1 MLKALEL
8 VGFKS
13 FADKTRF
20 EFPAGITVVVGPNG
34 SGKSNVVDAIRWILG
49 EQSIKNLRGK
59 EMVDVIFN
67 GSTSRR
73 ALNSAEAT
81 LVFDNSDHRL
91 PVDST
96 EVAVTRR
103 VYRSGEGE
111 YLLNRQPCRLR
122 DIRDLFSGT
131 GAATEAYSVIE
142 QGKVDILLQSS
153 PRDRRAIFEEAAGI
167 SRFKVKKIEAL
178 RRLERVEQNLLRLR
192 DIVDEVEGRLESV
205 RQQAGKA
212 RRYKEL
218 ADRLQE
224 LRIQVGWTDWRQF
237 TTRLDTAEAEI
248 TALRAD
254 AAGVAAETEIIE
266 TRGLAL
272 ETEMAE
278 IDRLIRTSESRIA
291 ENRERLVGLESTIE
305 HERAHVAELEEQS
318 THHRRQVASLSVRT
332 SDVEEQMQAT
342 RDAAAAAEI
351 RHRRIASDL
360 ADQQRTLTALTTQLD
375 QIRGENE
382 QRRTALLEETRAAAT
397 LANEIAALESQSAEA
412 QKSRDKC
419 LAQQAELEAERTR
432 LDAELSELNDR
443 HQRLIDQSSARSDAR
458 TAARNQLV
466 EVRRRQESHQQE
478 LVRWKERLTA
488 AIERNRILTEL
499 ESRLEGVG
507 AGVKQMLAIAKENP
521 TGPLGTVRGMLAD
534 LLQVDVPLAAL
545 VEMALGDK
553 AQYLVM
559 ESDQRL
565 SELVTADQAF
575 SGRAGFLPLIPSPQA
590 VSSQAAA
597 KDLDKRPGVI
607 GRADRFVRAAS
618 EYGPLVRHLLSRTW
632 IVEDF
637 AIAVELSESPAG
649 RGSQF
654 ITVGGQLLD
663 ADGSRSIGPLQ
674 SAAGLISRRSELRAL
689 EHQIV
694 EFKRNIAQLESL
706 VSNLE
711 QQTARH
717 ERDLADATTQ
727 HQQVSEQLA
736 ESRMRLEATTGRQS
750 RLDARHATLTAA
762 ANDAEHRLSDLA
774 AALSSSRMQAQQ
786 RETAL
791 AQAERRI
798 HENTRRIAEL
808 AESRELRNRET
819 IAAKVELARGEQQ
832 LDHLQNQLRQF
843 SHDREERQRTLA
855 DSREQLSRSTE
866 RIREAEAQILSA
878 EAELAELYLQKEAF
892 GGETVG
898 LVGRREALRSERTAA
913 VEEAHRRRNR
923 IRKLEEKLHKREL
936 AAGQLHHERTTL
948 VERLRED
955 YGIDLAERPDPTAA
969 DGARGL
975 AHFAMP
981 GEQNVPVPLSAAPI
995 ARQRAEV
1002 EQEIAELRGQLASL
1016 GHVNL
1021 GSLEEADAL
1030 EQRFGTISGQFEDL
1044 AKAKATLQQI
1054 VGKINSDSRR
1064 LFGETLQTV
1073 KEHFQ
1078 GLFRDLFGGGQ
1089 ADIVLEEGVDI
1100 LDAGI
1105 EIIARPPGKE
1115 PRNISLL
1122 SGGEKT
1128 LTCVALLLSIFRSRP
1143 SPFCV
1148 LDEVDSALDESNTER
1163 FVGVLHEFLSW
1174 TQFIIVT
1181 HSKRTMTAAN
1191 TLHGVTMQ
1199 ESGVSKRVSVRFEDV
1214 SENGEILP
1222 SATLRPAEGGSDI
1235 ARAA

>member
-20 EFPAGITVVVGPNG
+20 DFPAGITVVVGPNG

-73 ALNSAEAT
+73 PLNSAEAT

-91 PVDST
+91 PVDSA

-192 DIVDEVEGRLESV
+192 DIVDEVEGRLDSV

-224 LRIQVGWTDWRQF
+224 LRLQVGWSDWRQF
-237 TTRLDTAEAEI
+237 TSRLEAAETEI
-248 TALRAD
+248 TALRTE
-254 AAGVAAETEIIE
+254 AAGIAAEAETIE

-272 ETEMAE
+272 DTEMAE

-291 ENRERLVGLESTIE
+291 ENRERLAGLESTIE
-305 HERAHVAELEEQS
+305 HQRTHVAELEEQS
-318 THHRRQVASLSVRT
+318 AHHRRQVAALSVRT

-342 RDAAAAAEI
+342 QDTVAAAET
-351 RHRRIASDL
+351 RHRQIASQL
-360 ADQQRTLTALTTQLD
+360 ADQQRSLTDLTTELD

-382 QRRTALLEETRAAAT
+382 QRRTAILEETRAAAT

-412 QKSRDKC
+412 QKSRENC
-419 LAQQAELEAERTR
+419 LAQRAELDSERTR
-432 LDAELSELNDR
+432 LAAELDELNDR
-443 HQRLIDQSSARSDAR
+443 HQRLTDQLSVRADAR
-458 TAARNQLV
+458 TAARNQLA
-466 EVRRRQESHQQE
+466 EVRRRQESHQAE
-478 LVRWKERLTA
+478 LTRWKERLTTA
-488 AIERNRILTEL
+488 VERNRILAEL

-507 AGVKQMLAIAKENP
+507 AGVMQMLALAKKHP
-521 TGPLGTVRGMLAD
+521 DGPLGTVRGMLAD
-534 LLQVDVPLAAL
+534 LIQVDVPLAAL
-545 VEMALGDK
+545 VELAVGEK
-553 AQYLVM
+553 AQYLVL
-559 ESDQRL
+559 ESDKRL
-565 SELVTADQAF
+565 SELSTTDQPLA
-575 SGRAGFLPLIPSPQA
+575 GRAGFLPLAPPASA
-590 VSSQAAA
+590 TAA
-597 KDLDKRPGVI
+597 KDFDKRSAII
-607 GRADRFVRAAS
+607 GRADRFVRAAT
-618 EYGPLVRHLLSRTW
+618 EYGPLIRHLLGHTW
-632 IVEDF
+632 IVEDL
-637 AIAVELSESPAG
+637 ATALELAESTAG
-649 RGSQF
+649 RGLQF
-654 ITVGGQLLD
+654 ITVSGEFLD

-689 EHQIV
+689 EHQLV
-694 EFKRNIAQLESL
+694 EFKRNIAQLEALLSK
-706 VSNLE
+706 LE
-711 QQTARH
+711 QQAARH
-717 ERDLADATTQ
+717 DRELTDATAQ

-736 ESRMRLEATTGRQS
+736 ESRMRLEAATGRQS
-750 RLDARHATLTAA
+750 RLDARYVALTAA
-762 ANDAEHRLSDLA
+762 ASDAERRLSDMATVLTSSRA
-774 AALSSSRMQAQQ
+774 AAEQKAV
-786 RETAL
+786 AL
-791 AQAERRI
+791 AQAELRI
-798 HENTRRIAEL
+798 HENARRIAEL
-808 AESRELRNRET
+808 DESRELRNRET
-819 IAAKVELARGEQQ
+819 ISAKVELARGEQQ

-843 SHDREERQRTLA
+843 SHDREERQRALA
-855 DSREQLSRSTE
+855 DSREQLSRCID
-866 RIREAEAQILSA
+866 RIRDAEAQILSA

-892 GGETVG
+892 GGETIG
-898 LVGRREALRSERTAA
+898 HINLRETLRAERSAA
-913 VEEAHRRRNR
+913 VDEAQRRRNR
-923 IRKLEEKLHKREL
+923 VRKLEEKLHKREL
-936 AAGQLHHERTTL
+936 AAGQFLHERTTL
-948 VERLRED
+948 VDRLRED
-955 YGIDLAERPDPTAA
+955 YGINLAELPEPIVEE
-969 DGARGL
+969 GRGL
-975 AHFAMP
+975 AHFALSR
-981 GEQNVPVPLSAAPI
+981 EQNVPVPLTAAQI
-995 ARQRAEV
+995 AKDRADV
-1002 EQEIAELRGQLASL
+1002 ELEITDLRGQLASL

-1021 GSLEEADAL
+1021 DALEEADAL

-1044 AKAKATLQQI
+1044 SKAKATLQQI

-1100 LDAGI
+1100 LDAGV

-1148 LDEVDSALDESNTER
+1148 LDEVDSALDEANTER

-1181 HSKRTMTAAN
+1181 HSKRTMTSAN

-1222 SATLRPAEGGSDI
+1222 SATARPETNGGADS